1 MLPFPSVAFLGAV
14 RRLPLAAIPSPRLW
28 PRSYWAPTS
37 TDVIATGLAREDPA
51 PALGEYPSAGRLD
64 LDRPLAADSA
74 PPAGAA
80 RTRPCSPSST
90 ATVQVSAP
98 RPTGGRGRRAGR
110 WPDRCPRPRNP
121 GSISAAAPSSAG
133 QSRPAL
139 SDPLYSRLHRPGPP
153 HCPDTWPR

>member
-14 RRLPLAAIPSPRLW
+14 RRLPLAAIPSRRLW

-64 LDRPLAADSA
+64 RPRAADST

-110 WPDRCPRPRNP
+110 VRPV
-121 GSISAAAPSSAG
+121 S
-133 QSRPAL
+133 
-139 SDPLYSRLHRPGPP
+139 Y
-153 HCPDTWPR
+153 